1 MRGVWVGPT
10 RIITRCDGKFR
21 RHAKQRFRLQTE
33 VAEMRSVGGRQEDTK
48 WIIRQ
53 SRRFEFED
61 VIAQVEL
68 RKWA

>member
-1 MRGVWVGPT
+1 
-10 RIITRCDGKFR
+10 
-21 RHAKQRFRLQTE
+21 
-33 VAEMRSVGGRQEDTK
+33 MRSVGGRQEDTK